1 MTWYIADGVFTKKP
15 RPGAT
20 VFRANPADGD
30 IILPE
35 GVVSIARD
43 AFLDVPG
50 VKRVVVPEGCRYIDE
65 HAFHACDTL
74 ESIVLPDT
82 LRSIGKCAFWG
93 CYRLESIH
101 IPDGVTVT
109 TYAAEEGAATQC
121 SVYSYTCAISETQA
135 IQVELA
141 EQNGVWTVLR
151 WQAVSTTEWEADDS
165 VDIWDGDGIF

>member
-20 VFRANPADGD
+20 VFRANPADGE

-65 HAFHACDTL
+65 HAFHACDTQ
-74 ESIVLPDT
+74 DFT
-82 LRSIGKCAFWG
+82 LTQLKGNVIECFS
-93 CYRLESIH
+93 
-101 IPDGVTVT
+101 
-109 TYAAEEGAATQC
+109 AA
-121 SVYSYTCAISETQA
+121 
-135 IQVELA
+135 
-141 EQNGVWTVLR
+141 
-151 WQAVSTTEWEADDS
+151 
-165 VDIWDGDGIF
+165 

>member
-20 VFRANPADGD
+20 VFRANPADGE

-65 HAFHACDTL
+65 PSIPTASAGILTRSNTLHCSHTSSAVMILVVLAIKLFLL
-74 ESIVLPDT
+74 ESLQKSTLPVVQSSNNAD
-82 LRSIGKCAFWG
+82 CA
-93 CYRLESIH
+93 ES
-101 IPDGVTVT
+101 PFT
-109 TYAAEEGAATQC
+109 
-121 SVYSYTCAISETQA
+121 
-135 IQVELA
+135 
-141 EQNGVWTVLR
+141 
-151 WQAVSTTEWEADDS
+151 
-165 VDIWDGDGIF
+165 